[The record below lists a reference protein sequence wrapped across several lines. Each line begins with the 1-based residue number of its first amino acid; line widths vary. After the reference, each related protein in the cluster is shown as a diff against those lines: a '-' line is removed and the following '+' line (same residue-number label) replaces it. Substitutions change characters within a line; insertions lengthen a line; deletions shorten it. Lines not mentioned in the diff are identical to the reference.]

1 MADVGG
7 LWSVVLSGGEGTRL
21 RPLVRQVTGEDRP
34 KQYAK
39 LLGPRSLL
47 RQTLDRVALA
57 GPAARTVLVTLR
69 RHTAYLTEEFAG
81 SPEPPYVLVQPEDRG
96 TAAGILYAAH
106 WIAWR
111 DPSATLAVFPS
122 DHVILGEAT
131 FMAHVTD
138 LARGLERGPDR
149 LVLLGAQPTS
159 PEADNGWIEPAAP
172 ATCPDEHIRRV
183 RRFWK
188 TGAEPAGPRW
198 PGAGCLASTGVMVA
212 RAATLVRLG
221 AEALPEMSARLAGI
235 QAFWDTN
242 EQATALQQ
250 AFARM
255 PRAGFA
261 RSVLEPY
268 PERLAVSRLHRVS
281 WYDLGQP
288 HQVLEVLSRMRV
300 RPAWAALPG
309 RPSAGEF
316 APEPAP
322 GPDPL
327 TLPSPPEG
335 ERVEV
340 GSLASR

>member
-1 MADVGG
+1 MPDAGG

-57 GPAARTVLVTLR
+57 VPAARTVLVTQR
-69 RHTAYLTEEFAG
+69 QHIPYLTEEFAG
-81 SPEPPYVLVQPEDRG
+81 STEPPYVLVQPEDRG

-111 DPSATLAVFPS
+111 DPAATIAVFPS

-131 FMAHVTD
+131 FMSHVTD
-138 LARGLERGPDR
+138 LARGLARGPDR

-159 PEADNGWIEPAAP
+159 PEADNGWIEPASP
-172 ATCPDEHIRRV
+172 ATAPDEEIRRV

-188 TGAEPAGPRW
+188 ADAAAPRW

-235 QAFWDTN
+235 QAFWNTD
-242 EQATALQQ
+242 EQGRALQQ

-255 PRAGFA
+255 PRASFA

-268 PERLAVSRLHRVS
+268 PERLAVSRLPRVS

-309 RPSAGEF
+309 RPSAGDL
-316 APEPAP
+316 APEPA
-322 GPDPL
+322 
-327 TLPSPPEG
+327 
-335 ERVEV
+335 EV
-340 GSLASR
+340 AGSLAS

>member
-1 MADVGG
+1 MADAGG

-21 RPLVRQVTGEDRP
+21 RPLVRQATGEDRP

-57 GPAARTVLVTLR
+57 VPAARTVLVTQR
-69 RHTAYLTEEFAG
+69 QHIPYITEEFAG
-81 SPEPPYVLVQPEDRG
+81 STEPPYVLVQPEDRG

-106 WIAWR
+106 WIGWR
-111 DPSATLAVFPS
+111 DPSATIAVFPS
-122 DHVILGEAT
+122 DHFILGEAT
-131 FMAHVTD
+131 FMAHVVQ
-138 LARGLERGPDR
+138 LARALGRGPDR

-159 PEADNGWIEPAAP
+159 PEAANGWIEPASL
-172 ATCPDEHIRRV
+172 TNVHDEGLGRV

-188 TGAEPAGPRW
+188 AGADASGPRW

-212 RAATLVRLG
+212 RAGTLVRLG
-221 AEALPEMSARLAGI
+221 AEALPEMSARLAGV
-235 QAFWDTN
+235 QALWETN
-242 EQATALQQ
+242 EQAIALQQ
-250 AFARM
+250 VFAGM
-255 PRAGFA
+255 LRAGFA

-268 PERLAVSRLHRVS
+268 PERLAVSRLPRVS

-309 RPSAGEF
+309 RSSAGDR
-316 APEPAP
+316 APEPA
-322 GPDPL
+322 
-327 TLPSPPEG
+327 EAA
-335 ERVEV
+335 

>member
-1 MADVGG
+1 MADAGG

-57 GPAARTVLVTLR
+57 VPAARTVLVTHR
-69 RHTAYLTEEFAG
+69 QHIPYLTEEFAG
-81 SPEPPYVLVQPEDRG
+81 STEPPYVLVQPEDRG

-111 DPSATLAVFPS
+111 DPAATIAVFPS

-131 FMAHVTD
+131 FMSHVTH
-138 LARGLERGPDR
+138 LARGLGRGPDR

-159 PEADNGWIEPAAP
+159 PEADNGWIEPASP
-172 ATCPDEHIRRV
+172 ATAPDEEICRV

-188 TGAEPAGPRW
+188 ADAAAPRW

-235 QAFWDTN
+235 QAFWNTD
-242 EQATALQQ
+242 EQGRAVQQ

-268 PERLAVSRLHRVS
+268 PERLAVSGLPRVS

-309 RPSAGEF
+309 RPSAGDP
-316 APEPAP
+316 APEP
-322 GPDPL
+322 
-327 TLPSPPEG
+327 
-335 ERVEV
+335 VEAA
-340 GSLASR
+340 GSLVSR